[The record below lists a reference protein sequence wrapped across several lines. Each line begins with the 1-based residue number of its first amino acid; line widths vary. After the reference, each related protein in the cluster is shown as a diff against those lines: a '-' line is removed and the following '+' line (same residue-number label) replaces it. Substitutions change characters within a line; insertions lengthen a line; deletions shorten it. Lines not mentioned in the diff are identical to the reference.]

1 MRDVLGWRCKFGVL
15 GPSTNTIVQPDF
27 EMMRPPG
34 VTNHYSRIFTP
45 NAQAV
50 SNETF
55 MAGTQII
62 GENTL
67 DAVRSVMTCSPD
79 YLVMGM
85 SAVTFYG
92 GVRGADEFQ
101 ARVEKA
107 AGIRIS
113 IGSHS
118 CTAALKTY
126 GGIRRIAV
134 LSPYYPVANE
144 QVARYFSDCG
154 FAVVRDV
161 HLECKS
167 WTAIAEVPPGV
178 LREKLIALNGSDVDA
193 IVQVGTNLSMVRLAA
208 AAETWLGKPVIAINT
223 ATYWHALRQNKIM
236 DKMSEARA
244 PARAILNFS
253 SESMAFENSAV
264 MVRRHINKPHKIEAG
279 GLNSFDGRIGR
290 HSQLGSRPSRFSQDR
305 GLLARARMPVYYR
318 EAAARLEHVAS
329 RAREAELVGNTV
341 KDICKEDKINGL
353 TNLLAKLVRIAGDKC
368 AVRQPI
374 FRKASPRLFN
384 QVVVNIHANNT
395 ARELCNRQREPA
407 VA

>member
-15 GPSTNTIVQPDF
+15 GPSTNTVVQPDF

-55 MAGTQII
+55 MAGTQVI

-67 DAVRSVMTCSPD
+67 EAVRSVMTCSPD

-92 GVRGADEFQ
+92 GARGADEFQ
-101 ARVEKA
+101 ARVESEAKV
-107 AGIRIS
+107 GIS

-126 GGIRRIAV
+126 GAVKRIAI

-144 QVARYFSDCG
+144 QVRLYFVDSG
-154 FAVVRDV
+154 FEVVRDIY
-161 HLECKS
+161 LQCKS
-167 WTAIAEVPPGV
+167 WTAIAEVPPQV
-178 LREKLIALNGSDVDA
+178 LRQKLIELNGNGRDVDA

-208 AAETWLGKPVIAINT
+208 AAEMWLGKPVLAINT

-236 DKMSEARA
+236 DKI
-244 PARAILNFS
+244 P
-253 SESMAFENSAV
+253 
-264 MVRRHINKPHKIEAG
+264 
-279 GLNSFDGRIGR
+279 GLGR
-290 HSQLGSRPSRFSQDR
+290 
-305 GLLARARMPVYYR
+305 LL
-318 EAAARLEHVAS
+318 EE
-329 RAREAELVGNTV
+329 
-341 KDICKEDKINGL
+341 
-353 TNLLAKLVRIAGDKC
+353 
-368 AVRQPI
+368 
-374 FRKASPRLFN
+374 F
-384 QVVVNIHANNT
+384 
-395 ARELCNRQREPA
+395 
-407 VA
+407 